1 MNDENKSA
9 YYYIVQ
15 KVKNFT
21 YSNMLV
27 EPTSIKDVKK
37 LVTCLVGN
45 VSVYFYKDDNS
56 YIDLTDK
63 LGKYDTDINFDK
75 LYRVSR
81 VIYRSIK
88 SIENNPAG
96 WETDLKNLF
105 IYDSSDLPKT
115 LKSSGIV
122 FRQKSWYYLVHW
134 DDIIN
139 NYESENQR
147 KIIAGR
153 EYEKYVAQ
161 KYIQNGYEVKYN
173 GIENGVKDE
182 GIDLIAYKDN
192 KIFLIQCKNWKETG
206 YQEINAKDI
215 KAFFGNCFKFV
226 LDNGLIDKKLG
237 FHYIFAHKETINKS
251 ALAYLQNNKH
261 IKYKCIPFEIANLKQ
276 LSDD

>member
-1 MNDENKSA
+1 MDDENKFS

-21 YSNMLV
+21 YTNMIV
-27 EPTSIKDVKK
+27 EPTSVKDIKK
-37 LVTCLVGN
+37 LVACLVGN
-45 VSVYFYKDDNS
+45 ISVYLYKEDNS
-56 YIDLTDK
+56 YIDFTDT
-63 LGKYDTDINFDK
+63 LGKHDININFDK

-96 WETDLKNLF
+96 RETDLKNLF
-105 IYDSSDLPKT
+105 IYSENDLPKT
-115 LKSSGIV
+115 LKYHGIV
-122 FRQKSWYYLVHW
+122 FRQKSLHYLFQW
-134 DDIIN
+134 DYITSN
-139 NYESENQR
+139 FEFENQR
-147 KIIAGR
+147 KINAGR

-161 KYIQNGYEVKYN
+161 KYIQNGYEIKYN

-182 GIDLIAYKDN
+182 GIDLIACKDN
-192 KIFLIQCKNWKETG
+192 TTLLIQCKNWKETG

-237 FHYIFAHKETINKS
+237 FHYIFAHKETISES
-251 ALAYLQNNKH
+251 ALAYLQNNKYIH
-261 IKYKCIPFEIANLKQ
+261 HKCVPFEIIN
-276 LSDD
+276 